1 LALVVA
7 MLGLGEAGSEMRGGL
22 RAAGA
27 RVVGYDPLPQTGPDV
42 DDPQAAVAM
51 ADVVISVT
59 TAAHAREAAESV
71 LSELGPAQVY
81 ADANTSAAGLK
92 RELAE
97 LIAPTGAAFA
107 DVAIMAPVP
116 GRGLELPALASGPGA
131 QAFVDALQPLGM
143 RVQVSGQE
151 AGDAAQR
158 KLLRSVLWKGIAAA
172 ITEALAASRA
182 AGEEAFMREQI
193 AELFDEADPALARR
207 METGSVQHARRRMHE
222 MHDAQ
227 AMLDEL
233 GVQPRVARAAA
244 GWLQELH
251 DGR

>member
-1 LALVVA
+1 VALVVA
-7 MLGLGEAGSEMRGGL
+7 MLGLGEAGSEFRAGL

-27 RVVGYDPLPQTGPDV
+27 RVVGYDPLAQTDPDV
-42 DDPQAAVAM
+42 DDPQAAVAV
-51 ADVVISVT
+51 ADIVISVT

-71 LSELGPAQVY
+71 LSALGPAQVY

-92 RELAE
+92 RELAA
-97 LIAPTGAAFA
+97 LIEPTGAAFA

-116 GRGLELPALASGPGA
+116 GRGLALPALASGPGA
-131 QAFVDALQPLGM
+131 QAFVDALAPLGM
-143 RVQVSGQE
+143 RVAVSGSE
-151 AGDAAQR
+151 PGDAAQR

-172 ITEALAASRA
+172 ITEALSAARA

-193 AELFDEADPALARR
+193 AELFEEADPALARR
-207 METGSVQHARRRMHE
+207 METGSVQHAYRRMHE
-222 MHDAQ
+222 MHDAE

>member
-1 LALVVA
+1 MSLVVA
-7 MLGLGEAGSEMRGGL
+7 MLGLGEAGSELRSGL

-27 RVVGYDPLPQTGPDV
+27 RVVGYDPLAQTGPDV
-42 DDPQAAVAM
+42 DDPQAAVAV

-59 TAAHAREAAESV
+59 TAAHAREAATSV
-71 LSELGPAQVY
+71 LPALGPTQVY

-92 RELAE
+92 RELAA
-97 LIAPTGAAFA
+97 LVAPTDARFA

-116 GRGLELPALASGPGA
+116 GRGLKLPALASGPGA
-131 QAFVDALQPLGM
+131 QAFVDALAPLGM
-143 RVQVSGQE
+143 PVSVSG
-151 AGDAAQR
+151 AFPGDAAQR

-172 ITEALAASRA
+172 ITEALAAARA

-193 AELFDEADPALARR
+193 AELFEEADPELARR
-207 METGSVQHARRRMHE
+207 METGSVQHAYRRMHE
-222 MHDAQ
+222 MHDAE